1 MANKIGSEFIEDFE
15 LEKGGVLKNTRF
27 FIFWLGMLLGLVV
40 TLGVIV
46 YELPDLI
53 YQVFD
58 GLVVLPMCCWG
69 LSLDEKLQI
78 KERFYFL
85 TLETIRTYGTESDN
99 KERR

>member
-15 LEKGGVLKNTRF
+15 LEKGGVLENTRF

-40 TLGVIV
+40 TLGVII
-46 YELPDLI
+46 YELSDLI

-99 KERR
+99 NERR